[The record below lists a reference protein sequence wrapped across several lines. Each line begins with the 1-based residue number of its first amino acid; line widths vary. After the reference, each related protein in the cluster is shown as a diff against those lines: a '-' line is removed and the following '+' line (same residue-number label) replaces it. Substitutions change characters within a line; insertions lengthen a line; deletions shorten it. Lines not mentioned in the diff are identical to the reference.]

1 MALTDNLCILHDDA
15 FSRATITSA
24 TEAGPTTPATHLQ
37 TPERWKRWRS
47 SADAIQRIY
56 ATIDDADIDNQVKT
70 GWREMVGDGSRYI
83 VWEEL
88 LWDGLPKSGRNI
100 RPGSQIT
107 LEVESKVD
115 QQAVDAGVKAY
126 TAINY
131 LRTDGIWG
139 EYASFIVN
147 SVDYKSYLVSKTLNN
162 NEDFEW
168 IRIYFYHYPRSITS
182 GSVFLRKVKILTH
195 PPGELAMA
203 VVDHNF
209 PPRTVVKV
217 QGWHDAADGVDLAFD
232 VAHEIQSDWTD
243 LAPGVIDRDDN
254 YLLNA
259 VANRV
264 TLIPLGVAELPK
276 FIKISFARQS
286 TNFTAFPGT
295 LEASRILFGRL
306 WRPQTNLS
314 WGARIQHKRIEDAI
328 AAAAGNLWLNPI
340 GTRRETAIP
349 LQWLNAQDRDTLIG
363 IYNLSRGQPI
373 VVGLHPTGD
382 GAAATFDALYCRMT
396 DLIRSRRTA
405 TRSLAE
411 IRLEEVL

>member
-1 MALTDNLCILHDDA
+1 MALTDNLCILYDDA

-70 GWREMVGDGSRYI
+70 GWGEIVGDGSSYY
-83 VWEEL
+83 VWQEFI
-88 LWDGLPKSGRNI
+88 WTGRPLNGKKI
-100 RPGSQIT
+100 RPGDT
-107 LEVESKVD
+107 VLLTFESKVD
-115 QQAVDAGVKAY
+115 QYAYDAGVSAVTVLY
-126 TAINY
+126 WDVGGT
-131 LRTDGIWG
+131 WQ
-139 EYASFIVN
+139 
-147 SVDYKSYLVSKTLNN
+147 
-162 NEDFEW
+162 
-168 IRIYFYHYPRSITS
+168 
-182 GSVFLRKVKILTH
+182 GSVVQTTNELSYTNYSLTAQIDKDIDIDNIRVSFRHSPPGITNGNVYLRKVKLLKH

-203 VVDHNF
+203 IVDHNF
-209 PPRTVVKV
+209 PPRTVIRV
-217 QGWHDAADGVDLAFD
+217 QGWHDTSDGADEAFWLD
-232 VAHEIQSDWTD
+232 HEIQSDWTD
-243 LAPGVIDRDDN
+243 LAPGVIDRDDS
-254 YLLNA
+254 YILNA
-259 VANRV
+259 VDNRV

-276 FIKISFARQS
+276 FIKISFARQG

-405 TRSLAE
+405 TRSPAE

>member
-15 FSRATITSA
+15 FSRANITVA
-24 TEAGPTTPATHLQ
+24 TEAGPTTPATNLQ

-56 ATIDDADIDNQVKT
+56 ATISDADIDNQVKT
-70 GWREMVGDGSRYI
+70 GWGEIVGDGSSYL
-83 VWEEL
+83 VWSEM
-88 LWDGLPKSGRNI
+88 LWDGKPIAGRNI
-100 RPGSQIT
+100 RPGDSLT
-107 LEVESKVD
+107 LTMEGKVD
-115 QQAVDAGVKAY
+115 QAAFDNNVSVYAAVW
-126 TAINY
+126 IN
-131 LRTDGIWG
+131 
-139 EYASFIVN
+139 N
-147 SVDYKSYLVSKTLNN
+147 STGWEVGYGLTFTETYYVSKTKQITIENWR
-162 NEDFEW
+162 EIE
-168 IRIYFYHYPRSITS
+168 SISFGLWHSPALITA
-182 GSVFLRKVKILTH
+182 GNVYTRKVKLLKH

-203 VVDHNF
+203 IVDHNF

-259 VANRV
+259 VDNRV

-276 FIKISFARQS
+276 FIKISFARQG